1 MKHIKHSRFSPVN
14 ATETLEVTV
23 RVLVKKKK
31 KKSYLFIFAL
41 FGFVRV
47 GCYREENSE
56 AQEVK

>member
-31 KKSYLFIFAL
+31 KNLIYLFSL
-41 FGFVRV
+41 FLVSCGWVVIARKTLKLK
-47 GCYREENSE
+47 R
-56 AQEVK
+56 